1 MAHDELLSPS
11 TEIPRAELLEH
22 WQDEADTAFIYQ
34 TLARRTRDEAT
45 RELLERLASEE
56 VAHRREFEH
65 RLGEQP
71 SFRPTPRARFLVA
84 VSRLLG
90 NRLVLALLRLEEGR
104 EVARF
109 LRLAQSGVNEP
120 WLRKLALESA
130 SHARTLG
137 RLTGVRSDPWHHNE
151 AGGVVRNVVYGFNDG
166 LTANFGLIAG
176 VIGGALSRDI
186 ILLTGF
192 SGLVASAFSMAASGY
207 LAAQSQREVD
217 TNEINTQRAELLLWP
232 EREQAYLATLYQER
246 GLSEEEAEIAAERV
260 MGNPD
265 VALQELAKEKL
276 GIGEAGDSPV
286 REGLTTGTATVFGA
300 LVPIV
305 PFFFGGGAWAIGISF
320 VVAMAAHFLVGAA
333 RSALTGRNWFRS
345 GFDMF
350 VVGLGVAAAGYVV
363 GYLLTGILPAG

>member
-1 MAHDELLSPS
+1 MTATTLE
-11 TEIPRAELLEH
+11 RRELLEH
-22 WQDEADTAFIYQ
+22 RQDEADTAYIYESIAA
-34 TLARRTRDEAT
+34 TTREPEVRSLLESLAREEGAHRRQFE
-45 RELLERLASEE
+45 ERLAAVPE
-56 VAHRREFEH
+56 
-65 RLGEQP
+65 
-71 SFRPTPRARFLVA
+71 FRPSPRARFLVA
-84 VSRLLG
+84 VARLLG
-90 NRLVLALLRLEEGR
+90 ERLVLALLRLEEGR

-109 LRLAQSGVNEP
+109 LRLAQSGVDEP
-120 WLRKLALESA
+120 WLRQLARESA
-130 SHARTLG
+130 AHARALG

-151 AGGVVRNVVYGFNDG
+151 AGGMVRNVVYGFNDG

-176 VIGGALSRDI
+176 VIGASVSREI

-217 TNEINTQRAELLLWP
+217 ENELNTQRTELLLWP
-232 EREQAYLATLYQER
+232 EQEESYLAGVYRER
-246 GLSEEEAEIAAERV
+246 GLSEEEARVAAERV
-260 MGNPD
+260 MSDPE

-276 GIGEAGDSPV
+276 GIGEAGESPI
-286 REGLTTGTATVFGA
+286 REGVTTGVATVFGA

-305 PFFFGGGAWAIGISF
+305 PFFFGGGAWAVAASF
-320 VVAMAAHFLVGAA
+320 LVAMAAHFLVGAA

-350 VVGLGVAAAGYVV
+350 VVGLGVAAAGYLV

>member
-1 MAHDELLSPS
+1 MATATALDRD
-11 TEIPRAELLEH
+11 TLLEQ
-22 WQDEADTAFIYQ
+22 WQDEADTAYIYE
-34 TLARRTRDEAT
+34 TLASRTADAGS
-45 RELLERLASEE
+45 RELLERLALEE
-56 VAHRREFEH
+56 KAHRDQFE
-65 RLGEQP
+65 EQLAEVP
-71 SFRPTPRARFLVA
+71 EFRPSLRARFLVA

-90 NRLVLALLRLEEGR
+90 DRLVLGLLRLEEGR

-109 LRLAQSGVNEP
+109 LKLTQSGVNEP
-120 WLRKLALESA
+120 WLRQLARESA
-130 SHARTLG
+130 AHARALG

-151 AGGVVRNVVYGFNDG
+151 AGGMVRNIVYGFNDG

-176 VIGGALSRDI
+176 VIGASVSREI

-217 TNEINTQRAELLLWP
+217 ANEINTQRTELLLWP
-232 EREQAYLATLYQER
+232 EQEQAYLAGLYRER
-246 GLSEEEAEIAAERV
+246 GLSEAEARVAAERV
-260 MGNPD
+260 MSDPE

-276 GIGEAGDSPV
+276 GIGEAGDPPI
-286 REGLTTGTATVFGA
+286 REGVTTGTATVFGA

-305 PFFFGGGAWAIGISF
+305 PFFFGGGVWAIAASF

-350 VVGLGVAAAGYVV
+350 VVGLGVAGAGYVV
-363 GYLLTGILPAG
+363 GYLLTGILPGG